1 MGKVGRLTWIIA
13 AAVLLAGSAQ
23 AEQFKVRGM
32 KGLWW
37 QGIEKYDL
45 ALPWLA
51 EHDLNFLMLCYSSF
65 PASGMTWRSEYT
77 DAEKQQIR
85 DLAARGRKLGV
96 DVCLSFNPGIWSQPP
111 LVYSSD
117 ADCETALNKVKTM
130 HALGVRWF
138 GLCLDDINR
147 GLQPADQQKFGTLQA
162 AQTYFVNRLWN
173 GMKTLKPRPRLIF
186 CPSAYTTDDMRG
198 HQDYI
203 KAIGAGIDPEVLM
216 FWTGPTVCS
225 SSITAA
231 DAKLVAGWL
240 RRKPF
245 VWDNYPVNDM
255 FPWRPLVSPL
265 RNRSTDLAGAVSGYI
280 SNPMKQWYASTIPLS
295 TTAAYLTDP
304 GSYDPEKAMEQ
315 TIKCYPADQQRA
327 IRLLVDLYGCSFW
340 GDKDWPPQP
349 RFADRAAAARML
361 PKYRVLRKEL
371 SANPGLANLWNDV
384 KDTVEADIGV
394 LERASADRMI
404 VSPLKANGMDFK
416 GGAASLYGWMKRGV
430 SVNYVYAKPTGKN
443 TMWTDFF
450 LDDIPTGGAVI
461 QVRGINDDLGVNG
474 AIRISLNDFVVHQGP
489 ANWRKD
495 DFETKEFQVPASV
508 LKKGKNTMSIRM
520 TEEQGTLGMPPW
532 FMVSEAELIP
542 KTN

>member
-1 MGKVGRLTWIIA
+1 MRRLVWTILVATLI
-13 AAVLLAGSAQ
+13 AGSLR

-77 DAEKQQIR
+77 DTEKQQIR

-117 ADCETALNKVKTM
+117 QDCETALNKVKPM

-147 GLQPADQQKFGTLQA
+147 GLQPADQQKFGDLQA

-173 GMKTLKPRPRLIF
+173 GMKTLRPKPRLIF

-203 KAIGAGIDPEVLM
+203 KAIGAGIDPDVLM

-225 SSITAA
+225 ASITAA
-231 DAKLVAGWL
+231 DAKLVSQWL

-245 VWDNYPVNDM
+245 IWDNYPVNDM

-265 RNRSTDLAGAVSGYI
+265 RNRSADLAGSVSGYI
-280 SNPMKQWYASTIPLS
+280 SNPMKQWYASTIPLT
-295 TTAAYLTDP
+295 TTAAYLTHP
-304 GSYDPEKAMEQ
+304 GSYAPEKAMEQ
-315 TIKCYPADQQRA
+315 TIKSYPADQQRA
-327 IRLLVDLYGCSFW
+327 IRLLVELYGCSFW
-340 GDKDWPPQP
+340 GEKDWPPQP
-349 RFADRAAAARML
+349 RFADRADAMRML
-361 PKYRVLRKEL
+361 PKYRALRRAL
-371 SANPGLANLWNDV
+371 SGNPGLKNLWEDV
-384 KDTVEADIGV
+384 KDTLNADIG
-394 LERASADRMI
+394 LIEGACIDRR
-404 VSPLKANGMDFK
+404 VRSPLKATGMDFI
-416 GGAASLYGWMKRGV
+416 GGAGSVYGWSKRGRM
-430 SVNYVYAKPTGKN
+430 VNYVYAKATGRN
-443 TMWTDFF
+443 EMSAEFY
-450 LDDIPTGGAVI
+450 LSEIPAGGAILRIV
-461 QVRGINDDLGVNG
+461 GINDDLGANG
-474 AIRISLNDFVVHQGP
+474 GIQIVLNDRVLYDGP
-489 ANWRKD
+489 ADFRND
-495 DFETKEFQVPASV
+495 DFETKEFSVPASV
-508 LKKGKNTMSIRM
+508 LKPDANALVIRM
-520 TEEQGTLGMPPW
+520 TEEKGTLGMPPW